1 MKNPARGFVRSQ
13 LIGVLA
19 GIGVASIALFGR
31 NTAFTIMDFVK
42 DLRKDGFATT
52 AAARVTTSEITIDTK
67 MVPLPNAF
75 WQDPQFTVPAPDLFE
90 KIENPPKYLAVA
102 TPSPTPSASPASTP
116 PPAAMPVSTPESK
129 PSFDPKRLRQSLHNN
144 LASVFTGD
152 LPYLL
157 LKSGD
162 RLYPGSRL
170 TSEVTLEAITPDG
183 ILCATPAGI
192 LKISPKPENA
202 DSETPPALEES
213 SKPALPEES
222 SPADFSDQQPP
233 QT

>member
-1 MKNPARGFVRSQ
+1 MKNPPSGFVRTQ

-42 DLRKDGFATT
+42 DLRNDGYATT
-52 AAARVTTSEITIDTK
+52 AEARVTASEITIDTK
-67 MVPLPNAF
+67 MIPLPSAF
-75 WQDPQFTVPAPDLFE
+75 WQDPAFTVPAPDLFE
-90 KIENPPKYLAVA
+90 TIENPPAYLPVA
-102 TPSPTPSASPASTP
+102 ASTP
-116 PPAAMPVSTPESK
+116 ARDVPAAPTPETR
-129 PSFDPKRLRQSLHNN
+129 PAFDPKHLRQSLQNN

-170 TSEVTLEAITPDG
+170 TSDATLEAITPDG
-183 ILCATPAGI
+183 ILCATPIGI
-192 LKISPKPENA
+192 LKIKTDNEAN
-202 DSETPPALEES
+202 DMPPALENDS
-213 SKPALPEES
+213 APALQDPSTSE
-222 SPADFSDQQPP
+222 DFSIPRQP
-233 QT
+233 QTHSIP

>member
-1 MKNPARGFVRSQ
+1 

-52 AAARVTTSEITIDTK
+52 TAARVTTSEITIDTK

-75 WQDPQFTVPAPDLFE
+75 WQDPQFTIPAPDLFE
-90 KIENPPKYLAVA
+90 KTENSSQYVALA
-102 TPSPTPSASPASTP
+102 TP
-116 PPAAMPVSTPESK
+116 PPTPPAAPANTPPPTATPVPTPEPK

-183 ILCATPAGI
+183 VLCATPMGI
-192 LKISPKPENA
+192 LKINPKPETGENN
-202 DSETPPALEES
+202 TQPTLEEAE
-213 SKPALPEES
+213 KPALPDES
-222 SPADFSDQQPP
+222 PSGDFSIPQQP

>member
-1 MKNPARGFVRSQ
+1 MKNPPRGFVRTQ

-90 KIENPPKYLAVA
+90 KIEKPPQYVAVA
-102 TPSPTPSASPASTP
+102 TPSPAPPAAPASTP
-116 PPAAMPVSTPESK
+116 PPAPTPEPK

-183 ILCATPAGI
+183 VLCATPMGI
-192 LKISPKPENA
+192 LKINPQPDNT
-202 DSETPPALEES
+202 DSDTPPVLEES
-213 SKPALPEES
+213 SKPALPEEP
-222 SPADFSDQQPP
+222 SPTNFSIQQPP